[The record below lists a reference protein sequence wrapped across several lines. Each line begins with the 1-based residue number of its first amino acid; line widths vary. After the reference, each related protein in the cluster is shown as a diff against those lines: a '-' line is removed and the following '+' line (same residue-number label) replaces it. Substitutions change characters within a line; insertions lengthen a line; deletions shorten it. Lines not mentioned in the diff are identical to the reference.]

1 MVSAKVIAAEFA
13 IPRSTLYRMVDE
25 GRIPALDVTKPWHRR
40 RQLQF
45 KVSEVRQAIE
55 DAKRRPKPAP

>member
-1 MVSAKVIAAEFA
+1 MVTAKVIAAEFD

-25 GRIPALDVTKPWHRR
+25 GRIPAHDVTKPWHKR

-55 DAKRRPKPAP
+55 ERKQPPAP